1 MRRGTGTARCSAWA
15 TVAQLPPLPIFAGDL
30 AKLTI
35 VPGKKRLKAVVLVD
49 NIPLVSARTNDAGV
63 SSIFAEQAEPWFR
76 AGDALVGLSVHGGL
90 GKGKAG
96 LWSQNLLRAVAL
108 AKERTTGVIGFPAS
122 TAALST
128 KWPTFA
134 A

>member
-1 MRRGTGTARCSAWA
+1 M
-15 TVAQLPPLPIFAGDL
+15 AQLPPLPIFAGDL